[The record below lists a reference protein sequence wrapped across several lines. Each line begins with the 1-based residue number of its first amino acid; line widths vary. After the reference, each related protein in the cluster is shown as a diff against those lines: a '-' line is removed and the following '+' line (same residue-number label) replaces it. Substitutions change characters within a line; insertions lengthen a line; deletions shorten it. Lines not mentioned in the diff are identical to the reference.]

1 MSNVKYLDLVADVLS
16 EKGALVQVGGRYNAQ
31 QKEYAMHI
39 AKSIDATQSM
49 AFCEASTGIGKSIGY
64 LIPSLIYLSLRPDSF
79 PIVISTHTR
88 ALQRQLIDK
97 DVPLATEAIKA
108 QGLDVPSVAF
118 RMGRQAF
125 FSPTRV
131 DDFINGLPESAV
143 TAQHKELAR
152 FSQAS
157 VVSGSGLWM
166 DYIDKYGA
174 FPKGM
179 SADDVCLLDLMRSDN
194 PAYEHHIEAA
204 KHAQLLITN
213 HATVLNREV
222 FKNRKFHAVI
232 CDEAHEIE
240 DVCKDLATYKSQL
253 KRIASA
259 IRATDITTASATK
272 ACDLAETLAD
282 TLLDF
287 DADNGQ
293 TRNLVSDISHA
304 SLLHALQPDVL
315 SLQKLTSQVRT
326 KYASKLDE
334 APTHKQAKVVDTLDR
349 HIKTLKA
356 FDLGSQHNQ
365 RRAVAF
371 SEKFRDPSIASISL
385 SAGRLFSYQTSQL
398 TSRVALVSATMSNAN
413 AKETS
418 FTQMMN
424 ALGINEDQVTDTC
437 SIAPKHFG
445 KMSFVVVESGDS
457 PISLIDNEVIFDK
470 KWTDSTAAMI
480 DLAAKSGK
488 TLVLSPS
495 IQESKMLAKK
505 INSDYLLQDANH
517 PLMQLTKPFIEGDE
531 PVLLSAGAWNG
542 VSFRAT
548 DGGQLLQNIVITRIP
563 FFPQDDATQFLQRE
577 YLLSKGYTESAIK
590 GIYWTAVQYQ
600 TMIKLKQGIGR
611 GLRSPTDVIKVWFAD
626 PRMPTQKKSSGLI
639 AAIPRRFLDDYYN
652 APIFDGKEVVKPKP
666 VFFL

>member
-1 MSNVKYLDLVADVLS
+1 MSNLKYLDLVSDVFA
-16 EKGALVQVGGRYNAQ
+16 EKGTLVQVGGRYNAQ

-39 AKSIDATQSM
+39 AKSINAPQSV
-49 AFCEASTGIGKSIGY
+49 ALCEAATGIGKSIGY
-64 LIPSLIYLSLRPDSF
+64 LIPSLVHLSKRPNSL

-97 DVPLATEAIKA
+97 DVPLAIQAIKA
-108 QGLDVPSVAF
+108 QGLSVPSVAF

-131 DDFINGLPESAV
+131 DDFINSLPESAV
-143 TAQHKELAR
+143 TIEHKELAR

-174 FPKGM
+174 FPKGV
-179 SADDVCLLDLMRSDN
+179 SADDICLLDLMRSDN
-194 PAYEHHIEAA
+194 PAYERHIEAA

-213 HATVLNREV
+213 HATLLNRVV
-222 FKNRKFHAVI
+222 FKDRKFHAVI

-253 KRIASA
+253 KRISSA
-259 IRATDITTASATK
+259 IKTTNITTSSADK
-272 ACDLAETLAD
+272 ACALAETLAD

-293 TRNLVSDISHA
+293 SRSLVSDISHA
-304 SLLHALQPDVL
+304 SLLHDLQPDVL
-315 SLQKLTSQVRT
+315 SLQKMVVSVRT
-326 KYASKLDE
+326 KYANGLDD
-334 APTHKQAKVVDTLDR
+334 APTHKQAKIVDTLDR
-349 HIKTLKA
+349 HINTLKA
-356 FDLGSQHNQ
+356 FDLGSQYNQ

-371 SEKFRDPSIASISL
+371 SEKFREPSIASISL
-385 SAGRLFSYQTSQL
+385 SAGRLFNYQVSQL
-398 TSRVALVSATMSNAN
+398 TPRVALVSATMSNAN
-413 AKETS
+413 TKEVS

-424 ALGINEDQVTDTC
+424 ALGISEDRVTDTC
-437 SIAPKHFG
+437 SIAPIHFG
-445 KMSFVVVESGDS
+445 KMSFVVVEPGDS
-457 PISLIDNEVIFDK
+457 PVSLSDNEVIFDK
-470 KWTDSTAAMI
+470 KWVDTTAAMI

-495 IQESKMLAKK
+495 IQESKIFAKK
-505 INSDYLLQDANH
+505 INSGHLLQDANH
-517 PLMQLTKPFIEGDE
+517 PLMQLTKPFIDGDE

-542 VSFRAT
+542 VSFRSS
-548 DGGQLLQNIVITRIP
+548 DDGQLLQNIVITRIP

-577 YLLSKGYTESAIK
+577 YLLSKGYTEAAIK

-639 AAIPRRFLDDYYN
+639 SAIPRRFLDDYYN
-652 APIFDGKEVVKPKP
+652 APIFDGKEVVKPKT